1 MRRLFAHLA
10 LAAFFSNLLSP
21 LAVTL
26 QSSGTPLC
34 CLPGGKHH
42 CRQSSAGLGFKSQND
57 KCPYALL
64 TIATQQKIVGADNFD
79 LVPLRI
85 LDYFDLVDVQSALRF
100 TTDSLS
106 ARGPPEFFF

>member
-1 MRRLFAHLA
+1 MRRLFTHLA

-42 CRQSSAGLGFKSQND
+42 CRQNPAEPGFRSQSG
-57 KCPYALL
+57 KCPYGLL
-64 TIATQQKIVGADNFD
+64 AIATQQKIVRADNFD
-79 LVPLRI
+79 LAPPRI
-85 LDYFDLVDVQSALRF
+85 LDYFNLVDVQSACRF
-100 TTDSLS
+100 TAGSLFP
-106 ARGPPEFFF
+106 RGPPEFPF